1 MCTMTK
7 RTYTAEFKT
16 KVVLELLTG
25 ERELTMLAQE
35 NGIAPNQLRNWKN
48 EFISGATRV
57 FDKKSDEKLKEELR
71 ESSKREDNLSRKVG
85 QLTMEV
91 DFLKKTLKMP

>member
-1 MCTMTK
+1 MKK

-25 ERELTMLAQE
+25 EKELTVLAKE
-35 NGIAPNQLRNWKN
+35 NEIAPNQLRNWKN

-57 FDKKSDEKLKEELR
+57 FGKKSDEKLKDELG
-71 ESSKREDNLSRKVG
+71 ESTKREDELSRKVG